1 MTVGILG
8 ALALRDALAARPL
21 ARRAGP
27 AATAAALA
35 GLAKVSLGIE
45 YQVGVYVQYQF
56 IDLALAGLVAT
67 TAVPRWPG
75 QGLPASLGL
84 LYCEKRLP

>member
-8 ALALRDALAARPL
+8 ALALQEVLAARPL

-35 GLAKVSLGIE
+35 GLAKVRLG
-45 YQVGVYVQYQF
+45 
-56 IDLALAGLVAT
+56 
-67 TAVPRWPG
+67 
-75 QGLPASLGL
+75 
-84 LYCEKRLP
+84 